1 MRARYARMTG
11 RIARGKLR
19 DEFVE
24 VTGWERKH
32 ANKVLLGIKR
42 RSQGRRGKRGSPTS
56 YGAELLEALKTC
68 WLAMEQPCGKR
79 MTDICCRFER
89 TIWTVRRRSAG
100 SAGVGDLQRLTQV
113 RPGG

>member
-1 MRARYARMTG
+1 MAPAMAMSERSIEEYTEKMRARYARMTG
-11 RIARGKLR
+11 RIARGKLL

-24 VTGWERKH
+24 VTGWEGKH

-42 RSQGRRGKRGSPTS
+42 RSQGRRGTRGSPTS

-79 MTDICCRFER
+79 MTDM
-89 TIWTVRRRSAG
+89 
-100 SAGVGDLQRLTQV
+100 LPL
-113 RPGG
+113 